1 MRIRQGDTYLNHL
14 SLRHQPPSFWLV
26 GVLRSWHPPVL
37 TALQNISPEIST
49 AYFEPK
55 PSWMLLPAPIL
66 TCHLWWNADMSMN
79 NGIIMIAALY
89 PENGQKPSCWKLVV
103 ISSNFTYLKI
113 KPLPFHAFHM
123 SIVFKT
129 SRPPFERTNPCRRR
143 CPPENLQNSTAPPQN
158 LPHPGKDV
166 LPFQMPLGELLTE
179 QKTLN
184 LLNLQKC
191 PLPPKKILK
200 FGKDSNHISGS
211 ISSCLQSD
219 ILRASGRRIA
229 NLKGFGA

>member
-1 MRIRQGDTYLNHL
+1 MPPKMAR
-14 SLRHQPPSFWLV
+14 SLHAESWLT
-26 GVLRSWHPPVL
+26 L
-37 TALQNISPEIST
+37 
-49 AYFEPK
+49 
-55 PSWMLLPAPIL
+55 
-66 TCHLWWNADMSMN
+66 
-79 NGIIMIAALY
+79 
-89 PENGQKPSCWKLVV
+89 
-103 ISSNFTYLKI
+103 SSNFTYLKI
-113 KPLPFHAFHM
+113 KPLPFH
-123 SIVFKT
+123 IVSHEHCLQDIPSPFK
-129 SRPPFERTNPCRRR
+129 RTHPCRRR
-143 CPPENLQNSTAPPQN
+143 CPPENLQNSTAPPQH

-166 LPFQMPLGELLTE
+166 LPLQMPLGELLTE